1 MDKRDGPETELEN
14 TRLELEAARI
24 ELDEL
29 NQLLEG
35 KIAHDRLVESSFR
48 MDESRL
54 KALLRI
60 NQMVDAS
67 VEQLV
72 DFTLEEGIKLT
83 NSQVGYICF
92 LDQEGKVQ
100 TFHGRSKI
108 VMSRE
113 RVSGGP
119 APHRVEQMGLWR
131 ETARLRRPV
140 VLNDLP
146 APLHAKGGHSG
157 GQEPVTRHLSIP
169 VFEGTQLA
177 AVAGLVNKRKDYL
190 ESDVR
195 QLILL
200 LEGMWQLLRRRRTEA
215 ALKESEDKYRSV
227 LEASPDPI
235 AVYNRHGKI
244 ILINP
249 AFTIVF
255 GWTSAEVMGQRID
268 FVPQE
273 ERPVTD
279 RAVHILLKEGRCPC
293 FETRRRDKEGRVIP
307 VSLSAAAYRDSS
319 GRRQGIVVTMRD
331 MSGPKQ
337 MEAAV
342 RTSEENY
349 RAIFDAVND
358 AIAVLDYKTGTVL
371 DVNSKLGEM
380 FGYTQPE
387 AKGLNSMVFHVDQ
400 PPHTNQRLRDYAR
413 KAFHGEPQLFEWP
426 AKTKNGRTFWVEINL
441 KRASIGGRAR
451 MLAVI
456 RDITERKSAERELR
470 QERDF
475 IKSLIQTSPAFFAA
489 AGASGKI
496 LLLND
501 AMLKALGYS
510 LEEILQRDYLT
521 TLVPEYERERVA
533 GSFQKLSTSR
543 KSIYSQNHLLTKDGR
558 ELLVEWHSSQA
569 LMANGDL
576 DYVFGVGIDI
586 TEKQK
591 ALAAL
596 QISEDKYRSV
606 MEAAPDPIVVYG
618 MDGGVTYVNPAF
630 TRVFGWAAEEVLG
643 QSIDY
648 VPGENRKDTQKAIT
662 RALREGLT
670 RFETRR
676 YTKDGRLLDVLASAA
691 AYRDHTG
698 ELVGMVVDLRD
709 ITTRKKMEAALQEAH
724 DKLEI
729 RVQERTA
736 ELMEVN
742 EELKSLAYAVS
753 HDLRAPLI
761 NLKGFAAE
769 LQRAVGIVRAA
780 CPALLP
786 GLDEETRAEVSA
798 ALEQDIPEAIEFI
811 DASTTRMGRLIK
823 AILNLSRLGHIELS
837 LEKLAM
843 TGLVTEVLKSFA
855 HRLEEKTIKVSL
867 PPLPEIVADRMA
879 MEQIISNIIDN
890 AIKYLV
896 PNRPGEIKIQADR
909 ADGRTIFCIRDN
921 GRGIAAEDLDKV
933 FEIFRRVGD
942 QDVPGEGMGL
952 SYVRTLVQRHGGRIW
967 CQSSL
972 GRGSSFLFSV
982 PDQKA

>member
-1 MDKRDGPETELEN
+1 K
-14 TRLELEAARI
+14 
-24 ELDEL
+24 
-29 NQLLEG
+29 
-35 KIAHDRLVESSFR
+35 H
-48 MDESRL
+48 
-54 KALLRI
+54 
-60 NQMVDAS
+60 
-67 VEQLV
+67 
-72 DFTLEEGIKLT
+72 
-83 NSQVGYICF
+83 
-92 LDQEGKVQ
+92 
-100 TFHGRSKI
+100 
-108 VMSRE
+108 
-113 RVSGGP
+113 
-119 APHRVEQMGLWR
+119 
-131 ETARLRRPV
+131 
-140 VLNDLP
+140 
-146 APLHAKGGHSG
+146 
-157 GQEPVTRHLSIP
+157 
-169 VFEGTQLA
+169 
-177 AVAGLVNKRKDYL
+177 KDYL

-200 LEGMWQLLRRRRTEA
+200 MDGMWQLLRRRRTEA

-235 AVYNRHGKI
+235 AVYDRRGKI

-249 AFTIVF
+249 AFTRVF
-255 GWTSAEVMGQRID
+255 GWTSAEVVDQRID

-279 RAVHILLKEGRCPC
+279 RAVHILLKEGRCPY
-293 FETRRRDKEGRVIP
+293 FETRRRDKEGRIIP

-358 AIAVLDYKTGTVL
+358 AILVLDYKTGTVL
-371 DVNSKLGEM
+371 DVNSKLRVI
-380 FGYTQPE
+380 FGYTQLE
-387 AKGLNSMVFHVDQ
+387 AQGLNSMRLHVDQ

-413 KAFHGEPQLFEWP
+413 KAFYGDPQLFEWL
-426 AKTKNGRTFWVEINL
+426 AKTKEGRTFWVEINL

-451 MLAVI
+451 LLAVI
-456 RDITERKSAERELR
+456 RDIAERKSAEQELR

-489 AGASGKI
+489 ASASGKI
-496 LLLND
+496 LLLNN
-501 AMLKALGYS
+501 AMLKALGYN
-510 LEEILQRDYLT
+510 LGEILQRDYLA
-521 TLVPEYERERVA
+521 TLVPEYERDRVA
-533 GSFQKLSTSR
+533 RSFQKLSTSR
-543 KSIYSQNHLLTKDGR
+543 ASIYSQNHLLTKDGR

-569 LMANGDL
+569 LKADGEL

-586 TEKQK
+586 TERQQ

-606 MEAAPDPIVVYG
+606 MEAAPDPIVVYN
-618 MDGGVTYVNPAF
+618 MGGRVTYVNPAF
-630 TRVFGWAAEEVLG
+630 TRVFGWAAEEVLD
-643 QSIDY
+643 QSLDY
-648 VPGENRKDTQKAIT
+648 VPGENREDTQKAIT
-662 RALREGLT
+662 EVFREGLA

-676 YTKDGRLLDVLASAA
+676 YAKDGRLLDVHVSAA
-691 AYRDHTG
+691 AYRDYTG
-698 ELVGMVVDLRD
+698 EPVGMVVDLRD

-736 ELMEVN
+736 ELMAVN

-761 NLKGFAAE
+761 NLKGFATE
-769 LQRAVGIVRAA
+769 LRRAVSIVRTA
-780 CPALLP
+780 CPDLLP
-786 GLDEETRAEVSA
+786 GLDEPTRTEVTA
-798 ALEQDIPEAIEFI
+798 ALEQDIPEALEFI
-811 DASTTRMGRLIK
+811 DASTTRMGRLIQ
-823 AILNLSRLGHIELS
+823 AILNLSRLGHIELR
-837 LEKLAM
+837 LEKLTM

-855 HRLEEKTIKVSL
+855 HRLEEKAIKVSV
-867 PPLPEIVADRMA
+867 PPLPEIIADYTA
-879 MEQIISNIIDN
+879 MEQIVSNIIDN
-890 AIKYLV
+890 AIKYLA
-896 PNRPGEIKIQADR
+896 PNRPGEIEIQADQ
-909 ADGRTIFCIRDN
+909 ADDRTTFCIRDN
-921 GRGIAAEDLDKV
+921 GRGIATEDLDKV

-972 GRGSSFLFSV
+972 NRGTSFIFSI
-982 PDQKA
+982 PNQNA